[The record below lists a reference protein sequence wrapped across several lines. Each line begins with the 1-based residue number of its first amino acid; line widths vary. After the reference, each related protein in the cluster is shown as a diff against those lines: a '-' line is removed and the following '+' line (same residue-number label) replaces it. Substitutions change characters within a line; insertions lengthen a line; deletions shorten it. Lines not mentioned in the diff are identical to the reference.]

1 MPPAAS
7 SCPLPA
13 HQVVDLYF
21 MEHRAKLLDIAAFL
35 DRLDRAAA
43 DPTGPADTTGPKSHD
58 DVRVRALRRAIPLL
72 LDGQPDRVR
81 RILDLLSDHTVE
93 PIPAAHTQSA
103 LGADPHGTY

>member
-7 SCPLPA
+7 CPLSA
-13 HQVVDLYF
+13 RQVVDLYF

-35 DRLDRAAA
+35 DRLER
-43 DPTGPADTTGPKSHD
+43 TGAGASDSPDGRD

-72 LDGQPDRVR
+72 VDGQPDRVR
-81 RILDLLSDHTVE
+81 RILDLLSDHSHE
-93 PIPAAHTQSA
+93 PIAAAHTQSA